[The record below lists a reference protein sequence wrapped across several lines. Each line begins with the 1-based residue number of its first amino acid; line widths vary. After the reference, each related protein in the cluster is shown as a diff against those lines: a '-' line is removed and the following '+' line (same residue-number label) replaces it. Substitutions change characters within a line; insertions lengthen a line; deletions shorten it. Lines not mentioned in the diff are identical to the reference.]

1 MVSNVMRVSPSS
13 KIGDRLIAAAQ
24 VAGVLATA
32 WFVWINAVLPRL
44 GLPSLV
50 GIAVQAL
57 TYVIVA
63 WICGGVITFAVYLVI
78 SLADLPR
85 ATGFSM
91 RTSAPA
97 MWFAPA
103 IVLLSA
109 PFAPAFAVSI
119 FLVAN
124 ATRQLIARWSGGESP
139 APRLPPLS
147 TSPPLMFHAAGRDT
161 AFLSWSSAPVLVG
174 ALTAQAGLVALL
186 WRNQFRAAVLLAIST
201 AILTA
206 LSISTGAY
214 RPGKGPG
221 LPHSGLSVVW
231 TFLLAAALTTGGIA
245 FRGRGGR
252 AASAADS
259 PDPGGPS
266 GTEQVTRAPV
276 PSSESL
282 GPAGGF
288 PGVILLP
295 ALKPHTMLVAPV
307 PVTPAKF
314 GAPLLVPRG
323 IPFSGEYWM
332 FRWPATRP
340 PLGATIRRGS
350 ASELSF
356 HTTDGWPMEMEAH
369 QILDPPVDIKCCSE
383 VQLAI
388 QDSDQYPSTVSMEL
402 VLIDRE
408 LQGPPQ
414 SLGTVPVAPPPPA
427 GQLLSFRIPPITAV
441 RKFDEIKVVY
451 RRATLRADK
460 SARIAI
466 ERFVLV
472 P

>member
-1 MVSNVMRVSPSS
+1 MVSNVMRVSASN

-24 VAGVLATA
+24 VAGVFATA

-44 GLPSLV
+44 GLQSLA
-50 GIAVQAL
+50 GIAAQAL
-57 TYVIVA
+57 IYVVIA
-63 WICGGVITFAVYLVI
+63 WICGGVVTFWVYLVV
-78 SLADLPR
+78 SLQDLPR
-85 ATGFSM
+85 ATHFSM

-109 PFAPAFAVSI
+109 PFAAAFAVSV

-124 ATRQLIARWSGGESP
+124 ATRQLISQWGIVESP
-139 APRLPPLS
+139 ASGIEPAPTEPALLFR
-147 TSPPLMFHAAGRDT
+147 TAGPDT
-161 AFLSWSSAPVLVG
+161 GFLSWGSAPVLMG
-174 ALTAQAGLVALL
+174 AFTAQAGLVALL
-186 WRNQFRAAVLLAIST
+186 WHYQFRAAVLLAIST

-214 RPGKGPG
+214 RPEKPPG
-221 LPHSGLSVVW
+221 LPHSALSVVW

-245 FRGRGGR
+245 FRGRGGTGAP
-252 AASAADS
+252 AASDSSDRGQSGAQRVTDVAAPRS
-259 PDPGGPS
+259 QSTGFGGD
-266 GTEQVTRAPV
+266 
-276 PSSESL
+276 
-282 GPAGGF
+282 F

-295 ALKPHTMLVAPV
+295 PLQTHTTLIAPV
-307 PVTPAKF
+307 PAAPAKF

-340 PLGATIRRGS
+340 PIGAVVRRGD

-356 HTTDGWPMEMEAH
+356 HTTDGWPMEMEAR
-369 QILDPPVDIKCCSE
+369 QKLDLPVDIKCCSE
-383 VQLAI
+383 IQLAVHNT
-388 QDSDQYPSTVSMEL
+388 DQYPGTISLEV

-408 LQGPPQ
+408 FRDMPQ
-414 SLGTVPVAPPPPA
+414 SLGTVAPGSPSP
-427 GQLLSFRIPPITAV
+427 GEQVLSFRIPPITAL
-441 RKFDEIKVVY
+441 RRFDEIKVVF
-451 RRATLRADK
+451 RRAQVRADK

-466 ERFVLV
+466 GRFVLV